1 MRRAYVA
8 VTAGLLAVMAAGVS
22 AHNRTSLAYS
32 VPPAAQ
38 LQATGGIPPWPWL
51 PAGVTWNHGDF
62 SAVPYSVKTVQ
73 DSSLPQGQHVVVQP
87 GTEGTVLKVGNTQA
101 TISAPAPATIANGTA
116 VVHKLV
122 VHGVTYQYDRVMSM
136 MTTAYNGSFAMNG
149 PSGAVAAWNGKP
161 LKPGDVAVDPS
172 VIPLGTY
179 LYIDGYGPARA
190 VDTGSAIWGDH
201 VDLFFQESAL
211 RIALY
216 GVQFHKVYILT
227 QPPPGFHG

>member
-1 MRRAYVA
+1 MRRAYAA
-8 VTAGLLAVMAAGVS
+8 VTAGLLAVAAAGLSV
-22 AHNRTSLAYS
+22 HRTSQAYS
-32 VPPAAQ
+32 VPPAVQ
-38 LQATGGIPPWPWL
+38 LQASGGIPPWPWL
-51 PAGVTWNHGDF
+51 PAGIAWNHGHF
-62 SAVPYSVKTVQ
+62 SAVPYSVKTIQ
-73 DSSLPQGQHVVVQP
+73 DSALPQGQHLVVTP
-87 GTEGTVLKVGNTQA
+87 GTEGAVLKVGSTQA
-101 TISAPAPATIANGTA
+101 TISSPAPATIANGTA
-116 VVHKLV
+116 VVHTLV
-122 VHGVTYQYDRVMSM
+122 VNGASYRYDRVLSM

-211 RIALY
+211 QIALY
-216 GVQFHKVYILT
+216 GVQFHKVYVLT
-227 QPPPGFHG
+227 QPPAGFHG